1 MQADVKA
8 RAVELLKTG
17 AVDRVL
23 GWKAGTFFYD
33 LTPAVFSTTEEAER
47 EFVCFPFSAPIFPNI
62 WLQRAGSRE
71 KLPPF

>member
-23 GWKAGTFFYD
+23 GWKAGN
-33 LTPAVFSTTEEAER
+33 
-47 EFVCFPFSAPIFPNI
+47 IF
-62 WLQRAGSRE
+62 L
-71 KLPPF
+71 

>member
-8 RAVELLKTG
+8 RAVEFLKTG

-33 LTPAVFSTTEEAER
+33 LTPAVFSLSVSYTHLTLPTT
-47 EFVCFPFSAPIFPNI
+47 
-62 WLQRAGSRE
+62 
-71 KLPPF
+71 

>member
-1 MQADVKA
+1 MQGEVKA

-33 LTPAVFSTTEEAER
+33 LSPAVFATAEEVEQ
-47 EFVCFPFSAPIFPNI
+47 EFVWSPFPPPISPSI
-62 WLQRAGSRE
+62 SLRRAGSRE
-71 KLPPF
+71 KLPPS